1 MEILRKILL
10 VFAGILVLITVLI
23 VTCAYN
29 PGLTA
34 ELQRLIYRGKTVE
47 VSSVSNNEA
56 AAMSEETGVSGNT
69 AEAPEVRMRSLE
81 ELGIPEDSLITSI
94 DDYYRNCHDQIV
106 ANGIGTYSFDNVIAT
121 EALVQEIYAKYSDK
135 EYVDGYMNETLNEIG
150 AASYEMNLMVEELEG
165 KHFRLTH
172 QLVLNEG

>member
-1 MEILRKILL
+1 MKVVRNIFL
-10 VFAGILVLITVLI
+10 VLAGLLVLITELI

-34 ELQRLIYRGKTVE
+34 ELQRLIYSGNTVG

-56 AAMSEETGVSGNT
+56 AAMGEESGVSGNT
-69 AEAPEVRMRSLE
+69 VKAPAVRMRTLE
-81 ELGIPEDSLITSI
+81 ELGLSEDDMITTL
-94 DDYYRNCHDQIV
+94 DDYYKNCHDQIV
-106 ANGIGTYSFDNVIAT
+106 ERGVGTYDFDNIIAT
-121 EALVQEIYAKYSDK
+121 ETLVQEIYAKYSDK
-135 EYVDGYMNETLNEIG
+135 EYVDGYMNATLIEVG

>member
-1 MEILRKILL
+1 MKILRNILL
-10 VFAGILVLITVLI
+10 VLAALLILITVLI

-47 VSSVSNNEA
+47 VSSVSNNA
-56 AAMSEETGVSGNT
+56 ASSRGEESGVSGNT
-69 AEAPEVRMRSLE
+69 AKAPAARMRSLA
-81 ELGIPEDSLITSI
+81 ELGLSEDDMITSLE
-94 DDYYRNCHDQIV
+94 DYYRNCHDQIV
-106 ANGIGTYSFDNVIAT
+106 ERGVGTYSFENVIAT

-135 EYVDGYMNETLNEIG
+135 EYVDGYMNETLNEVG